1 MEALIVGFIL
11 IGILVYN
18 NTIDKTKFLIDN
30 EKYLQIFRE
39 EDYTF
44 LIYAKYGEDVDAD
57 QLYMKRI
64 TYALITFFI
73 MLAFTVAGGDS
84 ASVVN
89 SQFFLN
95 FVLSSVI
102 AILIFKVP
110 YMQLKSFYKAHLHE
124 IDIML
129 PYYLKSLEILIQHYT
144 VPVAL
149 GKSIDDAP
157 DIFKPGLR
165 ELIDKINSGDSS
177 IDPYMEFA
185 NTYPVRDS
193 MRMMRL
199 LYRLGIGAQ
208 ENKQERLMMFSRT
221 VSSLQNKARE
231 TKYKERLGHM
241 ESQTMV
247 MLVVTGV
254 GVMLIILI
262 SMMMF
267 LHIKHNQ
274 KL

>member
-1 MEALIVGFIL
+1 MEALIVGAII
-11 IGILVYN
+11 IGIFIYN
-18 NTIDKTKFLIDN
+18 GTIDKKKFMIDN
-30 EKYLQIFRE
+30 EKYLQAFRE

-44 LIYAKYGEDVDAD
+44 LVFAKYGEEVDVD
-57 QLYMKRI
+57 QLYMKRC
-64 TYALITFFI
+64 TYAIVAFLVILAIT
-73 MLAFTVAGGDS
+73 ATGGS
-84 ASVVN
+84 SGSLFS

-95 FVLSSVI
+95 LVLSVVVGVVM
-102 AILIFKVP
+102 FKIP
-110 YMQLKSFYKAHLHE
+110 YMQLKSFYKTHLHE

-157 DIFKPGLR
+157 EIFKPGLR
-165 ELIDKINSGDSS
+165 ELINKINSGDAS
-177 IDPYMEFA
+177 IDPYMDFA

-199 LYRLGIGAQ
+199 LYRLGLGSQ
-208 ENKQERLMMFSRT
+208 EKKQERLMMFSRT
-221 VSSLQNKARE
+221 VSNLQNKARE

-247 MLVVTGV
+247 MLVVTGI

-262 SMMMF
+262 SMMMMF
-267 LHIKHNQ
+267 NM
-274 KL
+274 

>member
-1 MEALIVGFIL
+1 MEALIVGAII
-11 IGILVYN
+11 IGIFIYN
-18 NTIDKTKFLIDN
+18 GTIDKKKFMIDN
-30 EKYLQIFRE
+30 EKYLQAFRE

-44 LIYAKYGEDVDAD
+44 LVFAKYGEEVDVD
-57 QLYMKRI
+57 QLYMKRC
-64 TYALITFFI
+64 TYAIVAFLVILAIT
-73 MLAFTVAGGDS
+73 ATGGS
-84 ASVVN
+84 SGSLFS

-95 FVLSSVI
+95 LVLSVVVGVVM
-102 AILIFKVP
+102 FKIP
-110 YMQLKSFYKAHLHE
+110 YMQLKSFYKSHLHE

-157 DIFKPGLR
+157 EIFKPGLR
-165 ELIDKINSGDSS
+165 ELINKINSGDAS
-177 IDPYMEFA
+177 IDPYMDFA

-199 LYRLGIGAQ
+199 LYRLGLGSQ
-208 ENKQERLMMFSRT
+208 EKKQERLMMFSRT
-221 VSSLQNKARE
+221 VSNLQNKARE

-262 SMMMF
+262 SMMMMF
-267 LHIKHNQ
+267 TV
-274 KL
+274 